1 MPFVSTPHRLNFNRI
16 MAQLMKTVDEKK
28 VMKIFGQAQKFLVEH
43 DIGWDAVTVRVS
55 KDYVA
60 ISERRK
66 RSPKP
71 TVKAAVAAA
80 HAVNGAGPLGFDG
93 RGLLKRAIVK
103 HPDWP
108 TVRET
113 LSVDMSH
120 VNKDD
125 LIAIAQLLGINEAFL
140 KLFVGGPAQAELF
153 TNGKHNDDD
162 DDEIPLPPE
171 YDTPISKI

>member
-1 MPFVSTPHRLNFNRI
+1 MPRFISTPQRLNFNRI

-28 VMKIFGQAQKFLVEH
+28 VMKIFAQAQKFLVEH

-55 KDYVA
+55 ADYVP

-66 RSPKP
+66 RSPRP
-71 TVKAAVAAA
+71 TAKAAVTAGQAISG
-80 HAVNGAGPLGFDG
+80 NGALGFDG
-93 RGLLKRAIVK
+93 RGLLKRAIAK

-108 TVRET
+108 AVRET
-113 LSVDMSH
+113 LAVDMSH

-125 LIAIAQLLGINEAFL
+125 LIAIAQILGINEAFL

-153 TNGKHNDDD
+153 TNGKH